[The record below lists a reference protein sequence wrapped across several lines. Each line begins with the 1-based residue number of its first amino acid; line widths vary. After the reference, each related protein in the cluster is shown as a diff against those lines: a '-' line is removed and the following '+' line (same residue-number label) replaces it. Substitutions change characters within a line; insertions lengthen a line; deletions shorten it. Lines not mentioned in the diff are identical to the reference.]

1 MITNNEINSNR
12 DQHNIPEDELL
23 TVIADFLDLGH
34 VDNIRAMFKQTPKY
48 LAFSGIILNDER
60 FNVRLGMAVLF
71 EYLIEECP
79 DEMYRAL
86 PSLSQQ
92 LQSDHQWVRGEAV
105 NLLGIIGS
113 AKALTLVAALA
124 HDPSP
129 QVAEIVRDI
138 LGTDNDG

>member
-1 MITNNEINSNR
+1 MITNNDINSNR
-12 DQHNIPEDELL
+12 NQHNIPEDELL
-23 TVIADFLDLGH
+23 TVIADFLAMGH
-34 VDNIRAMFKQTPKY
+34 VDNIRAMFKQTPEY
-48 LAFSGIILNDER
+48 LAFSGTILNDER

-92 LQSDHQWVRGEAV
+92 LQNDHQWVRGEAV

-138 LGTDNDG
+138 IGADND